1 MNQQLLGRHQH
12 HEIYNHLGTG
22 RLKMS
27 TEILITG
34 MTEHSRGVIITRNP
48 MATAKE
54 LRIYFLGG
62 FL

>member
-1 MNQQLLGRHQH
+1 MNQQL
-12 HEIYNHLGTG
+12 EIYNHLGTG

-34 MTEHSRGVIITRNP
+34 MTEHSRAVIITRNP